1 MPIRPD
7 LKPLY
12 PDNWAEIRTK
22 ILERAEDRCEWC
34 GIKNGS
40 FGIRDLDGD
49 FHHFME
55 FQQGPLDDEK
65 FANDAKGFVIVLT
78 IAHLDHDPT
87 HNDGMEDGGLPVP
100 ADEANLVALCQQ
112 CHNRHDGPHRGG
124 NRVLTWDKKR
134 GQRRFE
140 FNG

>member
-1 MPIRPD
+1 MPIRKD

-22 ILERAEDRCEWC
+22 ILARAENRCERC

-40 FGIRDLDGD
+40 FGIRDLDG
-49 FHHFME
+49 HFQHLWE
-55 FQQGPLDDEK
+55 FDSMPFDDEG
-65 FANDAKGFVIVLT
+65 FSDDAKFFKIVLT

-87 HNDGMEDGGLPVP
+87 HNDGMEDGAQAVA
-100 ADEANLVALCQQ
+100 ADRANLLALCQQ

-124 NRVLTWDKKR
+124 NRALTWDKKR
-134 GQRRFE
+134 GQGRFD
-140 FNG
+140 FQ